1 LAHTEKGVRSGSC
14 STPEDAMDR
23 ATALLTAATAL
34 VLSTI
39 VFLIVW
45 RSRYR

>member
-1 LAHTEKGVRSGSC
+1 
-14 STPEDAMDR
+14 MDR

-34 VLSTI
+34 VLATI
-39 VFLIVW
+39 VLLIVW

>member
-1 LAHTEKGVRSGSC
+1 
-14 STPEDAMDR
+14 MDR

-39 VFLIVW
+39 VLLIVW
-45 RSRYR
+45 RSRYH

>member
-1 LAHTEKGVRSGSC
+1 LVHAETASVRVLPD
-14 STPEDAMDR
+14 TEDAMDG

-39 VFLIVW
+39 VLLIVW

>member
-1 LAHTEKGVRSGSC
+1 
-14 STPEDAMDR
+14 MDR

-34 VLSTI
+34 ITATTVL
-39 VFLIVW
+39 LIVW

>member
-1 LAHTEKGVRSGSC
+1 
-14 STPEDAMDR
+14 MDK

>member
-1 LAHTEKGVRSGSC
+1 
-14 STPEDAMDR
+14 MDR

-34 VLSTI
+34 VLAT
-39 VFLIVW
+39 VVLLIVW

>member
-1 LAHTEKGVRSGSC
+1 
-14 STPEDAMDR
+14 MDR

-34 VLSTI
+34 VFATI
-39 VFLIVW
+39 VLLIVW